1 MRKSHKDQLFKAAF
15 KLFLT
20 RHLDG
25 ISIADIEKVSGMT
38 RGAVF
43 YYANSKEELFK
54 DVVRFF
60 ILEKQNIENKISVNN
75 QDSFKDFLTHYIEGV
90 EKTMKSMQ
98 DIIDELS
105 LSNASKAYLSLILDI
120 SSYDDLAEQVVRLQ
134 NNETSKWVTVLY
146 KAIEAK
152 EIRSDIDVMK
162 TAKHF
167 QYIFYGLSYIEA
179 CVSGLKIE
187 NLKEQFLNLY
197 EIIKNK

>member
-54 DVVRFF
+54 EVIKYF
-60 ILEKQNIENKISVNN
+60 ILEKQNIENKIPTNN
-75 QDSFKDFLTHYIEGV
+75 SETFKDFLIHYIDGV
-90 EKTMKSMQ
+90 DKTMKSMQ

-105 LSNASKAYLSLILDI
+105 LSNASKSYLSLILDI
-120 SSYDDLAEQVVRLQ
+120 SSYDDLAEHVIRIQ

-146 KAIEAK
+146 KAIESK

-179 CVSGLKIE
+179 CISGLKIE
-187 NLKEQFLNLY
+187 NLKEQFMNLY
-197 EIIKNK
+197 EIIKYK

>member
-38 RGAVF
+38 RGAIF

-54 DVVRFF
+54 EVIRSF
-60 ILEKQNIENKISVNN
+60 ILEKQNIENKIPTNN
-75 QDSFKDFLTHYIEGV
+75 SESFKDFLIHYIDGV
-90 EKTMKSMQ
+90 DKTMKSMQ

-105 LSNASKAYLSLILDI
+105 LSNASKSYLSLILDI
-120 SSYDDLAEQVVRLQ
+120 SSYDDLAEHVVRIQ

-146 KAIEAK
+146 KAIESK

-167 QYIFYGLSYIEA
+167 QYVFYGLSYIEA
-179 CVSGLKIE
+179 CISGLRIE
-187 NLKEQFLNLY
+187 NLKEQFMNLY

>member
-1 MRKSHKDQLFKAAF
+1 MRKSHKDQLFKSAF

-25 ISIADIEKVSGMT
+25 ISIADIEKISGMT
-38 RGAVF
+38 RGAIF
-43 YYANSKEELFK
+43 YYVNSKEELFK
-54 DVVRFF
+54 EVIKYF
-60 ILEKQNIENKISVNN
+60 ILEKQNIDKKIPVSN
-75 QDSFKDFLTHYIEGV
+75 SESLKDFIMHYIEGV

-105 LSNASKAYLSLILDI
+105 LSNASRAYLSLILDI
-120 SSYDDLAEQVVRLQ
+120 SSYDDLAEHIVRLQ
-134 NNETSKWVTVLY
+134 NNETGKWVTVLY
-146 KAIEAK
+146 KAVEAK

-179 CVSGLKIE
+179 CTSGLKID
-187 NLKEQFLNLY
+187 NLKEQFMNLY
-197 EIIKNK
+197 DIIKNN

>member
-38 RGAVF
+38 RGAIF

-54 DVVRFF
+54 EVIRYF
-60 ILEKQNIENKISVNN
+60 ILEKQNIENKIPTNN
-75 QDSFKDFLTHYIEGV
+75 SESFKDFLIHYIDGV
-90 EKTMKSMQ
+90 DKTMKSMQ

-105 LSNASKAYLSLILDI
+105 LSNASKSYLSLILDI
-120 SSYDDLAEQVVRLQ
+120 SSYDDLAEHVVRIQ

-146 KAIEAK
+146 KAIESK

-167 QYIFYGLSYIEA
+167 QYVFYGLSYIEA
-179 CVSGLKIE
+179 CISGLRIE
-187 NLKEQFLNLY
+187 NLKEQFMNLY

>member
-38 RGAVF
+38 RGAIF

-54 DVVRFF
+54 EVIRYF
-60 ILEKQNIENKISVNN
+60 ILEKQNIENKIPTNN
-75 QDSFKDFLTHYIEGV
+75 SESFKDFLIHYIDGV
-90 EKTMKSMQ
+90 DKTMKSMQ
-98 DIIDELS
+98 GIIDELS
-105 LSNASKAYLSLILDI
+105 LSNASKSYLSLILDI
-120 SSYDDLAEQVVRLQ
+120 SSYDDLAEHVVRIQ

-146 KAIEAK
+146 KAIESK

-167 QYIFYGLSYIEA
+167 QYVFYGLSYIEA
-179 CVSGLKIE
+179 CISGLRIE
-187 NLKEQFLNLY
+187 NLKEQFMNLY

>member
-1 MRKSHKDQLFKAAF
+1 MRKSHKDQLYKAAF

-25 ISIADIEKVSGMT
+25 ISIADIEKISGMT

-43 YYANSKEELFK
+43 YYVNSKEELFK
-54 DVVRFF
+54 EVIKYF
-60 ILEKQNIENKISVNN
+60 ILEKQNIENKIAVNESV
-75 QDSFKDFLTHYIEGV
+75 SLKEFLMHYIEGV

-105 LSNASKAYLSLILDI
+105 PGNASRAYLSLILDI
-120 SSYDDLAEQVVRLQ
+120 SSYDDLTDNLVRLQ
-134 NNETSKWVTVLY
+134 NNETSKWVSVLY
-146 KAIEAK
+146 KAIESK

-167 QYIFYGLSYIEA
+167 QYVFYGLSYVEA
-179 CVSGLKIE
+179 CGSGLKIE
-187 NLKEQFLNLY
+187 NLKEQFMNLY
-197 EIIKNK
+197 DIIKNK

>member
-1 MRKSHKDQLFKAAF
+1 MRKSHKDQLFKSAF

-25 ISIADIEKVSGMT
+25 ISIADIEKISGMT
-38 RGAVF
+38 RGAIF
-43 YYANSKEELFK
+43 YYVNSKEELFK
-54 DVVRFF
+54 EVIKYF
-60 ILEKQNIENKISVNN
+60 ILEKQNIDKKIPVSN
-75 QDSFKDFLTHYIEGV
+75 SESLKDFIMHYIEGV

-105 LSNASKAYLSLILDI
+105 LSNASRAYLSLILDI
-120 SSYDDLAEQVVRLQ
+120 SSYDDLAEHIVRLQ

-146 KAIEAK
+146 KAVEAK

-179 CVSGLKIE
+179 CTSGLKID
-187 NLKEQFLNLY
+187 NLKEQFMNLY
-197 EIIKNK
+197 DIIKNN

>member
-1 MRKSHKDQLFKAAF
+1 MRKSHKDQLFEAAF

-25 ISIADIEKVSGMT
+25 ISITDIEKISGMT
-38 RGAVF
+38 RGAIF
-43 YYANSKEELFK
+43 YHVKSKEELFK
-54 DVVRFF
+54 EVIKYF
-60 ILEKQNIENKISVNN
+60 ILEKQNIKNKIPTNN
-75 QDSFKDFLTHYIEGV
+75 PESFKDFLIEYIEGV

-105 LSNASKAYLSLILDI
+105 LSNASRGYLSLILDI
-120 SSYDDLAEQVVRLQ
+120 SSYDDLAEHIVRLQ

-146 KAIEAK
+146 KSIESN

-167 QYIFYGLSYIEA
+167 QYIFYGLSYINA
-179 CVSGLKIE
+179 CTTGLKIE
-187 NLKEQFLNLY
+187 NLKEQFMNLY
-197 EIIKNK
+197 DLIKNN

>member
-38 RGAVF
+38 RGAIF

-54 DVVRFF
+54 EVVKYF
-60 ILEKQNIENKISVNN
+60 ILEKQNIENKIPTNN
-75 QDSFKDFLTHYIEGV
+75 SESFKDFLIHYIDGV
-90 EKTMKSMQ
+90 DKTMKSMQ

-105 LSNASKAYLSLILDI
+105 LSNASKSYLSLILDI
-120 SSYDDLAEQVVRLQ
+120 SSYDDLAEHVVRIQ

-146 KAIEAK
+146 KAIESK

-179 CVSGLKIE
+179 CISGLRIE
-187 NLKEQFLNLY
+187 NLKEQFMNLY

>member
-38 RGAVF
+38 RGAIF

-54 DVVRFF
+54 EVVKYF
-60 ILEKQNIENKISVNN
+60 ILEKQNIENKIPTNN
-75 QDSFKDFLTHYIEGV
+75 SESFKDFLIHYIDGV
-90 EKTMKSMQ
+90 DKTMKSMQ

-105 LSNASKAYLSLILDI
+105 LSNTSKSYLSLILDI
-120 SSYDDLAEQVVRLQ
+120 SSYDDLAEHVVRIQ

-146 KAIEAK
+146 KAIESK

-179 CVSGLKIE
+179 CISGLRIE
-187 NLKEQFLNLY
+187 NLKEQFMNLY